1 MTDDFVRLAVMSTVT
16 IIIVD
21 DRNCLLFFDWS
32 FLFPPPP
39 PPLCCISVD
48 IDECQVSNLCLDG
61 STCQNSDGGFECL
74 CASGYRYDSTTDT
87 CTGENYAVTHIYSN
101 KASIFLI
108 FFYIF
113 LLTNNYITCTR
124 FFGLSLSIENV
135 RACSL
140 HCSGLVNLTG
150 FETMCLV
157 VL

>member
-21 DRNCLLFFDWS
+21 DSNFLLLFDWS
-32 FLFPPPP
+32 FLFFS
-39 PPLCCISVD
+39 LCHISVD

-74 CASGYRYDSTTDT
+74 CASGYRYDSTTGT

-101 KASIFLI
+101 KVSIFIFSFII
-108 FFYIF
+108 FF
-113 LLTNNYITCTR
+113 TNEQLHCTR
-124 FFGLSLSIENV
+124 FFWLSLSIENV

-140 HCSGLVNLTG
+140 HCSGLVNLMG

-157 VL
+157 FLYP